1 MLDGKRNSAKKDTNV
16 SRESM
21 RADNI
26 LNLDDL
32 LINGDEDDLDD
43 VLRIQKSTMHI
54 TENMLLACKV
64 WTLKNDVQCIQSLYE
79 ADTGLQHLED
89 VGLTDWTF
97 SEDSD
102 FSALGSKLWA
112 TKVSNTKGTVMIF
125 NSTVIREALSEKILM
140 DRNIEMKADHGRV
153 ACC

>member
-1 MLDGKRNSAKKDTNV
+1 MLDGKRNPAKKDTNV

-26 LNLDDL
+26 LNLNDL
-32 LINGDEDDLDD
+32 LINGDKDDLGD
-43 VLRIQKSTMHI
+43 VLRIQKSTTHI
-54 TENMLLACKV
+54 TEITLLAYKV
-64 WTLKNDVQCIQSLYE
+64 WTLKNDVQCKQSLYE

-97 SEDSD
+97 SEDRD
-102 FSALGSKLWA
+102 FFALGSKLWP
-112 TKVSNTKGTVMIF
+112 TKVSITKGTVMIF

-140 DRNIEMKADHGRV
+140 DRNIEMTADHGRV
-153 ACC
+153 L